1 MSKFNAADVQG
12 FVLQGYNFPFVRT
25 VVKQIEAK
33 SGFFRLPADGWWE
46 KFCLNGAW
54 MARFRRLARDHERLA
69 TILGP
74 FYFLAFACLII
85 LSHPVCQIESGLI
98 L

>member
-1 MSKFNAADVQG
+1 M
-12 FVLQGYNFPFVRT
+12 
-25 VVKQIEAK
+25 
-33 SGFFRLPADGWWE
+33 LPADGWWE

-98 L
+98 LRSAELEHTKLIVTGIKELPKKSSCFG